1 MTEKVWDDFNTTV
14 GTKPY
19 DDYQTY
25 EEWEKEFD
33 GYCGMGSAPSDR
45 YYIPLPVW
53 TGGNRYYNGAKPCAK
68 EKDYT
73 VDAEHA
79 IRLELKEE
87 EGGWKLY
94 TNLGEFLP
102 AGEEKLITTETLGM
116 AFEPEQRYENP
127 DGSAI
132 VFDEDYFGAKK
143 AHVTAGPFD
152 RVTDGMCV

>member
-1 MTEKVWDDFNTTV
+1 MKISSPMASAAFASFVI
-14 GTKPY
+14 TKPY

-53 TGGNRYYNGAKPCAK
+53 TGGNRYYNGAKPCVK

-79 IRLELKEE
+79 IRRYPLR
-87 EGGWKLY
+87 W
-94 TNLGEFLP
+94 LP
-102 AGEEKLITTETLGM
+102 PTSHLW
-116 AFEPEQRYENP
+116 
-127 DGSAI
+127 S
-132 VFDEDYFGAKK
+132 
-143 AHVTAGPFD
+143 
-152 RVTDGMCV
+152 